1 MTKIRDSLGGRA
13 LGRVGR
19 TRLLVFLSVLGPG
32 LIAANAN
39 NDAGGIT
46 TWSIAG
52 ARYGYSL
59 LWVLIVLTPMLAITQ
74 EMGARMG
81 MVTGK
86 GLSSLI
92 RERFSLRMTA
102 FAMLTLLVA
111 NLGTTAAEFSGVA
124 GAAELFGVPRYV
136 GVPVVAVVVWALVVR
151 GSYRRVERVF
161 LGLSTIYLTYIVS
174 AVLSNPEWR
183 LAARG
188 AAGLEMDWTTGVVLF
203 LIVTVGTTITPW
215 GQFFIQ
221 AYVVDKRVP
230 VNQYLYTKFE
240 VFSASVF
247 SDLISAFIVIA
258 CAATLHRQGIV
269 IETAEDAARAL
280 RPLAGDL
287 AWILFGIG
295 LLNVSI
301 LAAAVLPLT
310 TAYAIC
316 EAFGFESGL
325 DWSFREAPTF
335 YGIITAVLALP
346 ALLVLVPG
354 MPLIG
359 LILTAQ
365 SVNGILTP
373 VILVFVLTIVNDRR
387 VMGDYVNSRGYNVAA
402 WAFTALVV
410 ALSVALVGVT
420 LFG

>member
-1 MTKIRDSLGGRA
+1 MAQRSPHRVA
-13 LGRVGR
+13 QRVARVGR

-81 MVTGK
+81 TVTGK

-92 RERFSLRMTA
+92 RERFSLRLTA

-124 GAAELFGVPRYV
+124 GAAQLFGVPRYI

-174 AVLSNPEWR
+174 AVLSHPGWHA
-183 LAARG
+183 AARG
-188 AAGLEMDWTTGVVLF
+188 AAGLEMDWTTGVILF

-230 VNQYLYTKFE
+230 VNQYIYTKLE

-287 AWILFGIG
+287 AWVLFGVG

-310 TAYAIC
+310 TAYAVC

-325 DWSFREAPTF
+325 DWSFREAPVF
-335 YGIITAVLALP
+335 YGIITTVLALP
-346 ALLVLVPG
+346 ALLVLIPQ

-365 SVNGILTP
+365 SINGVLTP
-373 VILVFVLTIVNDRR
+373 VILVFVLVIINDRR
-387 VMGDYVNSRGYNVAA
+387 VMGDHVNSRIYNVAA
-402 WAFTALVV
+402 WAFTAVVV
-410 ALSVALVGVT
+410 ALSLALVGVT
-420 LFG
+420 LFA

>member
-1 MTKIRDSLGGRA
+1 MAKIRDSLGGRA

-19 TRLLVFLSVLGPG
+19 SRLLVFLGVLGPG

-81 MVTGK
+81 TVTGK

-102 FAMLTLLVA
+102 FAMLTLLIA

-174 AVLSNPEWR
+174 ATLSHPGWR
-183 LAARG
+183 AAGRG

-230 VNQYLYTKFE
+230 VNQYIYTKLE

-280 RPLAGDL
+280 RPFAGDL
-287 AWILFGIG
+287 AWVLFGIG

-310 TAYAIC
+310 TAYAVC

-373 VILVFVLTIVNDRR
+373 VILVFVLIIVNDRR
-387 VMGDYVNSRGYNVAA
+387 VMGEYVNSRGYNVAA

-410 ALSVALVGVT
+410 VLSVALVGVT
-420 LFG
+420 LFA

>member
-1 MTKIRDSLGGRA
+1 MAKIRDSLGGRA
-13 LGRVGR
+13 LSRVGR

-81 MVTGK
+81 TVTGK

-124 GAAELFGVPRYV
+124 GAAELFGVPRYI

-174 AVLSNPEWR
+174 AVLSRPDWR
-183 LAARG
+183 IAARG

-230 VNQYLYTKFE
+230 VNQYVYTKLE

-269 IETAEDAARAL
+269 IEAAEDAARAL

-287 AWILFGIG
+287 AWILFGVG

-346 ALLVLVPG
+346 ALLVLIPG

-373 VILVFVLTIVNDRR
+373 VILVFVLIIVNDRR
-387 VMGDYVNSRGYNVAA
+387 VMGAYVNSRGYNVVA

-420 LFG
+420 VLA